1 MEMIKFGADDLDNR
15 LASDPSRAE
24 LLPFGAILLNQ
35 QGDVLRFNRA
45 ESFISG
51 REPGDVVGKNFF
63 NDIAPC
69 TKGQVFYN
77 HFFRAV
83 ADGQVNTMFD
93 YQFDYK
99 MQATNV
105 RIHMKSADA
114 SRGVWIFIKRV

>member
-69 TKGQVFYN
+69 TSRVMPRSAKMGMR
-77 HFFRAV
+77 FRLSSSH
-83 ADGQVNTMFD
+83 GMT
-93 YQFDYK
+93 
-99 MQATNV
+99 
-105 RIHMKSADA
+105 RS
-114 SRGVWIFIKRV
+114 